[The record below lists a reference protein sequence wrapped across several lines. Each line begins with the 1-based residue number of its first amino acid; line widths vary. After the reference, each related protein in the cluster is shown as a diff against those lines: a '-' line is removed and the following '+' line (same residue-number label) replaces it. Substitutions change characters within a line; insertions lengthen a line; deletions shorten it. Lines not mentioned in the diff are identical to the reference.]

1 MNTYFRITAY
11 YPKEDFSVILDTHG
25 KYEEI
30 WQFSAY
36 LVSKRFKIIEVCE
49 ASQIAET
56 TFPLL
61 KEKSGKIYLRA
72 IGKGR
77 PEVEEFTYMDR
88 PCKSITVYDKIY
100 GQF

>member
-11 YPKEDFSVILDTHG
+11 YPKEDFSIILDTYG

-61 KEKSGKIYLRA
+61 KEKSDKIYLRA
-72 IGKGR
+72 IGK
-77 PEVEEFTYMDR
+77 
-88 PCKSITVYDKIY
+88 
-100 GQF
+100 